1 MVDYQLN
8 DSIFLIVEYCRFRK
22 IENENNIT
30 KCSFGSKFSK
40 ELHFKKRKRIE
51 NAGKIC

>member
-1 MVDYQLN
+1 LN
-8 DSIFLIVEYCRFRK
+8 IVIFIK
-22 IENENNIT
+22 IENEKNIT

-40 ELHFKKRKRIE
+40 ELHFKERKIIE